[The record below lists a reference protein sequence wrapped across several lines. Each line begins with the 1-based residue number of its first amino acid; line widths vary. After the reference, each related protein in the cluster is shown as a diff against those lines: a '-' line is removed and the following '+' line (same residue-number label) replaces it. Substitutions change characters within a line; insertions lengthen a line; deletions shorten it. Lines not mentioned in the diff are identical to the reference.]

1 MELSEL
7 SKLCDAYQTLR
18 AVRLSQEKAAE
29 ATKKEENKAKEEI
42 ITELRETE
50 VPVIGGTTHN
60 FERVVKDEPQADD
73 WDEIYAYIYEHK
85 AWELLHKRLGTAAVK
100 ERWDAGE
107 EIPGVGAYPVESLSV
122 TKHK

>member
-7 SKLCDAYQTLR
+7 SKLCDMYQTTRKLR
-18 AVRLSQEKAAE
+18 LDQEKVAE
-29 ATKKEENKAKEEI
+29 STKKIENKYKEEI
-42 ITELRETE
+42 LQELCDQD
-50 VPVIGGTTHN
+50 VPVIGGATHN

-73 WDEIYAYIYEHK
+73 WDEIYAYIYENK
-85 AWELLHKRLGTAAVK
+85 AWELLHKRLGTVAVK

-107 EIPGVGAYPVESLSV
+107 QIPGVGAYPVESLSV